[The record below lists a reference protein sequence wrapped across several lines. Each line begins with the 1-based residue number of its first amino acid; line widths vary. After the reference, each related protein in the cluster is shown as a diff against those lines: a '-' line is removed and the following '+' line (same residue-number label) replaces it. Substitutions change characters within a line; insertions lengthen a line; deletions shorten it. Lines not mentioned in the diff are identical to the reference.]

1 MGKYSALARAFWDF
15 GNWYTDLDAQKMC
28 PKTLTS
34 QKSYKPVLILKIYFH
49 RFDAFK

>member
-34 QKSYKPVLILKIYFH
+34 QKACSHTQNIFPQI
-49 RFDAFK
+49 